1 MQGFGISFVRALYIL
16 SMVFMSNSF
25 LLSFFGLLLLVGHNS
40 KTPNGTLA
48 SDEQICGKW
57 QNQEKSL
64 VVQVLK
70 EGREFRAKIVW
81 FDNGG
86 GPKAMETTTD
96 KHNPNPALR
105 SRKLLGMNVLEKLVY
120 SPKSNSWEGGII
132 YDAQAGKHWS
142 SSAYINKDG
151 ALKVKGYWHFK
162 FIGKTM
168 TFTRI

>member
-1 MQGFGISFVRALYIL
+1 MTKA
-16 SMVFMSNSF
+16 F
-25 LLSFFGLLLLVGHNS
+25 LLSFFGLLMIIGNNS
-40 KTPNGTLA
+40 KAPINTVA
-48 SDEQICGKW
+48 ADEQICGKW
-57 QNQEKSL
+57 QNQDKNL
-64 VVQVLK
+64 VVQVYK
-70 EGREFRAKIVW
+70 EDSEFRAKIVW

-105 SRKLLGMNVLEKLVY
+105 TRKLLGMNVLEKLVY
-120 SPKSNSWEGGII
+120 DPDSNSWEDGII
-132 YDAQAGKHWS
+132 YDAQNGRHWS

-168 TFTRI
+168 TFNRI

>member
-1 MQGFGISFVRALYIL
+1 MQGFGISFVLALYIL

-25 LLSFFGLLLLVGHNS
+25 LLSFFGLLLLANNS
-40 KTPNGTLA
+40 KPPNGSLA

-70 EGREFRAKIVW
+70 EGGEFRAKIVW
-81 FDNGG
+81 FDNGD

-105 SRKLLGMNVLEKLVY
+105 SRKLLGMNV
-120 SPKSNSWEGGII
+120 
-132 YDAQAGKHWS
+132 
-142 SSAYINKDG
+142 
-151 ALKVKGYWHFK
+151 
-162 FIGKTM
+162 
-168 TFTRI
+168 